1 MATQYVSKIQA
12 ISIAIAETGYGRRTI
27 ERVMDKLTQEGRIT
41 IGLDFDGRT
50 YRISRADVDLL
61 IRVLKREIE

>member
-1 MATQYVSKIQA
+1 MSTPYVSKIQA

-27 ERVMDKLTQEGRIT
+27 ERVMDKLIQEGRIT
-41 IGLDFDGRT
+41 MGLDFDGRT